1 MKIKPCTFDYTDE
14 FLGENKKNKNNNIGV
29 IAEDLYEI
37 FPELTGTDEN
47 NELSY
52 VKYIDFVIPLVS
64 EVQRLNKIIDGQ
76 NSEISNLKSELSS
89 VKSTLNCILETINT
103 NK

>member
-1 MKIKPCTFDYTDE
+1 M
-14 FLGENKKNKNNNIGV
+14 
-29 IAEDLYEI
+29 
-37 FPELTGTDEN
+37 TGTDEN

-64 EVQRLNKIIDGQ
+64 EVQRLNKIIDVQ

-89 VKSTLNCILETINT
+89 IKSTLNCILETINT